1 MNMNMGELVY
11 FEIIRISG
19 NRVSNPIGLVVN
31 KGGMVYP
38 VIRECLNL
46 TYQYILMIDSK
57 VRCKYSEDTIV
68 DNVIDKIEVYIS

>member
-1 MNMNMGELVY
+1 MNMGELVY
-11 FEIIRISG
+11 FEIIRICG
-19 NRVSNPIGLVVN
+19 DRVSNPIGLVVN
-31 KGGMVYP
+31 KGEMVYP

-68 DNVIDKIEVYIS
+68 DNIIDKIEVYIG